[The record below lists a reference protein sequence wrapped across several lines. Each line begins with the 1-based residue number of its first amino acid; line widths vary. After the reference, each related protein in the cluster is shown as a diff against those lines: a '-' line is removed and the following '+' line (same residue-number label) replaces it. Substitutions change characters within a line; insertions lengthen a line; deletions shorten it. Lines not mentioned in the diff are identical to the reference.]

1 MRVVQT
7 ACAQEDLIDIWIW
20 VGADSPRA
28 ADELLDGFQGK
39 FDLLESFPHMGAARD
54 DIRQGLRM
62 VVAGEYLIPY
72 GVLQSEI
79 EIVRVVH
86 GRRDLGELDP

>member
-7 ACAQEDLIDIWIW
+7 ARAQEDLIDIWIW

-39 FDLLESFPHMGAARD
+39 FDLLESFLHMSAARD

-62 VVAGEYLIPY
+62 VVASEYLILY
-72 GVLQSEI
+72 RVLQSEI